1 MISVAVDNVYVCVY
15 NIDHV
20 GDWCVLVRL
29 VFWFC
34 KTVCGLQEQSIVMVL
49 SCMYGD
55 VVLSDKG
62 ISLAHSSTPTYIGPA
77 HGGHF

>member
-20 GDWCVLVRL
+20 CEWCVLVRWL
-29 VFWFC
+29 FVLQD
-34 KTVCGLQEQSIVMVL
+34 CGLQEQSIIMVL

-55 VVLSDKG
+55 LVLPDKG
-62 ISLAHSSTPTYIGPA
+62 ISLAY
-77 HGGHF
+77 